1 MFSRCATAELSNLK
15 RNCVFLLRG
24 DEDVKNRYI
33 GGHSL
38 GGAMA
43 AVYASGHGSL
53 LQGVILLAAY
63 PTKALDDDLLLLSIY
78 GSEDGVLNRSRLSK
92 GRRYAPDR
100 YLEFVIEGGN
110 HAQFGSYGKQ
120 KGDGEALISPED
132 QREQTVSCIVQN
144 MG

>member
-1 MFSRCATAELSNLK
+1 
-15 RNCVFLLRG
+15 
-24 DEDVKNRYI
+24 
-33 GGHSL
+33 
-38 GGAMA
+38 MA
-43 AVYASGHGSL
+43 AFYASGHGSL
-53 LQGVILLAAY
+53 LQGAILFAAY
-63 PTKALDDDLLLLSIY
+63 PTKALDDDLLLFSIY
-78 GSEDGVLNRSRLSK
+78 GSEDGVLNRSNLSK

-100 YLEFVIEGGN
+100 YLEFVIEGVN